1 MHNFGYQEDEHQVTM
16 LEFSIWRRIIVYTRP
31 YAKKIGI
38 AVILSLLISI
48 TSLALPYLTK
58 IAIDQYITN
67 QALSFSARL
76 AGLLSIAALFFVVLL
91 IDFAGEFFQVVLL
104 EYTGQHVM
112 HRLRQEL
119 FRHLLSLD
127 LPFFDRSPVGRLV
140 TRLTND
146 IQNMHEMFTSVIVT
160 VFNDF
165 VRIFGIAI
173 LLFYM
178 NWKLALMM
186 LLLLPVIL
194 GNTVWFSKLARNA
207 FRDIR
212 LQLARLNSFLQET
225 LSGMAILQL
234 FGRQQAAAAKFDQ
247 INHEYYLRSMHQIL
261 IFGIFMPFIATLGIV
276 AVALIIWYG
285 GGRVLKHHLT
295 LGELAAFLAYMRLF
309 FQPIRELS
317 QKYSIVQSALASAE
331 RIFDLLDTK
340 PELLE
345 NLKGLSPTRTRG
357 SIEFRDVRFSYKQGR
372 TVLRGLTFNVREG
385 ETYAV
390 VGATGSGKTTII
402 NLLER
407 YYDPDAGSIFLDGI
421 DLKELDTGWLRK
433 QIGLVMQDVFI
444 IPATLAENIF
454 LDQPVNSVRL
464 REILKNAQ
472 LSELVQQL
480 PDKAR
485 TMVGEGGYQLSA
497 GQKQLLSFARVL
509 ARDPKILVL
518 DEATS
523 NIDSDTELLVEKA
536 IAHTLSNRTS
546 VVIAHRLSTI
556 RRADRI
562 MVMERGRIVQLGT
575 HEELM
580 QQEGPYRTMQLV
592 QNGFVNHEPQE
603 DRGAEYPTVVME
615 PRNKWKDE
623 L

>member
-16 LEFSIWRRIIVYTRP
+16 MEFSIWRRILAYTRP
-31 YAKKIGI
+31 YGKRIGI
-38 AVILSLLISI
+38 AVGLSLLITL
-48 TSLALPYLTK
+48 TSLSLPYLTK
-58 IAIDQYITN
+58 NAIDRYITN
-67 QALSFSARL
+67 EALPMPDRL
-76 AGLLSIAALFFVVLL
+76 SGVLSIAGIFFVLVL
-91 IDFAGEFFQVVLL
+91 IDFIGEFFQVVLL

-112 HRLRQEL
+112 HRLRQDL

-127 LPFFDRSPVGRLV
+127 LSFFDRSPVGRLV

-165 VRIFGIAI
+165 VRIIGIAI

-178 NWKLALMM
+178 NWKLALVM
-186 LLLLPVIL
+186 LLLLPLIL
-194 GNTVWFSKLARNA
+194 GNTMWFSKLARRA

-225 LSGMAILQL
+225 LTGMDIVQL
-234 FGRQQAAAAKFDQ
+234 FSRQKGAAAKFDE
-247 INHEYYLRSMHQIL
+247 INREYYRRSMHQIT
-261 IFGIFMPFIATLGIV
+261 IFGIFMPFIDVLNTV

-285 GGRVLKHHLT
+285 GGRVLKGHLT

-317 QKYSIVQSALASAE
+317 QKYSIVQSAMASAE
-331 RIFDLLDTK
+331 RIFDLIDTRPK
-340 PELLE
+340 LLE
-345 NLKGLSPTRTRG
+345 NKEGTTAPRVNGR
-357 SIEFRDVRFSYKQGR
+357 IEFKEVSFAYKDGQP
-372 TVLRGLTFNVREG
+372 VLRDLSFAVHPG
-385 ETYAV
+385 ETFAV

-407 YYDPDAGSIFLDGI
+407 YYDPHAGSILLDGA
-421 DLKELDTGWLRK
+421 DLKKLDTEWLRN

-444 IPATLAENIF
+444 IPASLEQNIF
-454 LDQPVNSVRL
+454 LDRPVDQGRL
-464 REILKNAQ
+464 TEILEEAQ
-472 LSELVQQL
+472 LSELVEQL
-480 PDKAR
+480 PDKAK
-485 TMVGEGGYQLSA
+485 TVVGEGGYQLSA
-497 GQKQLLSFARVL
+497 GQRQLLSFARVL
-509 ARDPKILVL
+509 AKDPRILVL

-523 NIDSDTELLVEKA
+523 NIDSGTELLVEKA
-536 IAHTLSNRTS
+536 IAHALNNRTS

-562 MVMERGRIVQLGT
+562 MVMQKGKVVQLGS

-580 QQEGPYRTMQLV
+580 DREGLYRTMQLV
-592 QNGFVNHEPQE
+592 QNGLVNGE
-603 DRGAEYPTVVME
+603 
-615 PRNKWKDE
+615 
-623 L
+623 